1 MTLDNIEQLEA
12 TIDRLLASHERI
24 KTEKEAVEKK
34 LQQKESEWHHLKGQ
48 LRQYER
54 ERVEL
59 RQKLTI
65 SSDAE
70 ESYMLKVADYVDGK
84 MQELMRASKPVAK
97 SNVAMLAALNIADEY
112 YRLKDAHET
121 VLNRLDEL
129 SKKVSTTLSHDR

>member
-59 RQKLTI
+59 REKLDRMLGQVASLDLT
-65 SSDAE
+65 
-70 ESYMLKVADYVDGK
+70 ES
-84 MQELMRASKPVAK
+84 
-97 SNVAMLAALNIADEY
+97 
-112 YRLKDAHET
+112 
-121 VLNRLDEL
+121 
-129 SKKVSTTLSHDR
+129 